1 MIKRFGLVQSTPH
14 IMLALVAGGVVV
26 AMPWAWWVRLL
37 VGLAVLAIAVVSFDN
52 RLLSTWVALAV
63 SLRRPRSL
71 PARSQAARDAIA
83 APGEDVAVRWD
94 GQDLVGLIALH
105 PKPFAASIVT
115 SGVTDHADVV
125 STELVNALL
134 ARLDVPA
141 CADVVSAGWRVG
153 GGWAPLSVRAL
164 YEQMI
169 GTDACAAYRRTWILV
184 RVRPAEALHAAR
196 WRGEGLVGVSKAV
209 VAAATR
215 LAEELSK
222 HAVDARPAD
231 SFAEFDKLTDLGEV
245 TGESWSQLR
254 GQGTYTTVF
263 SAPGGPDQ
271 WWSVRA
277 DRTVTRVRLSP
288 GAAPRSTVALLTVG
302 KMKLD
307 PVGWVRLRGG
317 QLAGLTGHTPVSDRH
332 WALPIGSSGMLVGID
347 PVDAKSHVYLP
358 MDGADSVL
366 HIADSNVV
374 VQVALRSVA
383 CGAGICL
390 PADPQWGRIAAKLG
404 ASTGPQAHLRWPSG
418 ARTWLVSRRSS
429 HVVRFAD
436 QEILVEPGHTR
447 IPVKWI
453 FPREESGLVTLP

>member
-1 MIKRFGLVQSTPH
+1 MIKRFGLVQSTGH
-14 IMLALVAGGVVV
+14 IMVALAVGAVV
-26 AMPWAWWVRLL
+26 AVMPWAWWVRLL
-37 VGLAVLAIAVVSFDN
+37 VALGVLAVCVVSFDN
-52 RLLSTWVALAV
+52 RLASTWVTLAV
-63 SLRRPRSL
+63 SMRRPRSL
-71 PARSQAARDAIA
+71 PARSPAARDAVA
-83 APGEDVAVRWD
+83 SPGEDVAVRWD

-105 PKPFAASIVT
+105 PKPFSASIVT

-125 STELVNALL
+125 STALVSALL

-141 CADVVSAGWRVG
+141 SADVVSAGWRVG

-169 GTDACAAYRRTWILV
+169 GTDPSAAYRRTWIVV

-231 SFAEFDKLTDLGEV
+231 SFDDFDKLTDLGEV
-245 TGESWSQLR
+245 TDESWSQLR

-277 DRTVTRVRLSP
+277 DRTVTRVRVRP
-288 GAAPRSTVALLTVG
+288 GAAPLSTVALSTVG

-317 QLAGLTGHTPVSDRH
+317 QLAGLSGHTPVGDTH
-332 WALPIGSSGMLVGID
+332 WSLPIGSSGMLVGVNPAD
-347 PVDAKSHVYLP
+347 VKSHVYLP

-366 HIADSNVV
+366 HISDSNVV
-374 VQVALRSVA
+374 VQVAMRSAA
-383 CGAGICL
+383 CGAAICL
-390 PADPQWGRIAAKLG
+390 PPDPQWGRIAAKLG

-429 HVVRFAD
+429 HMVRFED
-436 QEILVEPGHTR
+436 HEILVEPGHTQ

-453 FPREESGLVTLP
+453 YPREEAGLVTLP